1 MAETK
6 IKCPV
11 CFDEKSCFEEFV
23 KEQNLKSYLC
33 FHCGFT
39 SNSFYSKE
47 SKERLNQIETTS
59 QLVRKLEFFDE
70 EREIY
75 WYPSVVNMG
84 PKGIIFPEGDIKNW
98 VWKYAK
104 VVEVE
109 ENEKYPIP
117 GEEGEFYESKLDV
130 ENAEIFGQYKFLDA
144 CVAMGITTAE
154 KVK

>member
-70 EREIY
+70 
-75 WYPSVVNMG
+75 
-84 PKGIIFPEGDIKNW
+84 
-98 VWKYAK
+98 
-104 VVEVE
+104 
-109 ENEKYPIP
+109 
-117 GEEGEFYESKLDV
+117 
-130 ENAEIFGQYKFLDA
+130 
-144 CVAMGITTAE
+144 
-154 KVK
+154 